1 MNTLVRFALVGTLTT
16 ALDLA
21 LFNGGLSL
29 GLGVGPAHALS
40 TSIILPLSF
49 LGQRRAF
56 RSSGQ
61 PWSQAL
67 RFGLV
72 TIVGAYGVQV
82 GVLAAAVELVG
93 AVAVGPAN
101 LAKLAAMAVGIAW
114 NFVLFRWFVFRP
126 SEPALRDQTSRAG
139 AQNAGDGR
147 ANARCAASVDDGR
160 NLLSR

>member
-16 ALDLA
+16 ALDIA
-21 LFNGGLSL
+21 LFNWGLSL
-29 GLGVGPAHALS
+29 GIGVGPAHAAS

-49 LGQRRAF
+49 IGQRRAF
-56 RSSGQ
+56 RASGQ
-61 PWSQAL
+61 PSSQAL

-114 NFVLFRWFVFRP
+114 NFALFRWIVFRP
-126 SEPALRDQTSRAG
+126 ILPPRTDQTSRKA
-139 AQNAGDGR
+139 APSAGDGR
-147 ANARCAASVDDGR
+147 ANARCAAPVDDGR
-160 NLLSR
+160 SLLRR